1 MRPGPVS
8 AVVVN
13 YNAAGHLADCVRSL
27 RADGADEIVVVD
39 NASTDA
45 SHRAVTEADASARWI
60 ETGRNLGFG
69 RAANRG
75 VVAATHDLVAIMNPD
90 AVVEPGALKALVDV
104 LDAEPAIAAV
114 GPRVDNPDGSWY
126 PSARAFPSLTDALG
140 HAFLHYVSP
149 DNRFSRRYK
158 LLDWDHDTARDVD
171 WISGTFMLVR
181 REAFESV
188 GGFDEAFFMYVEDVD
203 LCWRLRAKGWRV
215 RYEPAAR
222 VVHAI
227 GGSSEGAPYRMIVA
241 HHRSLFRFV
250 ANTYRGPKRM
260 LLPVI
265 GAGLA
270 VRAVLA
276 CAQRAMRRKPPAA
289 P

>member
-1 MRPGPVS
+1 VPKVS

-13 YNAAGHLADCVRSL
+13 YNSAGHLVDCVRSL
-27 RADGADEIVVVD
+27 RADGVDEVVVVD
-39 NASTDA
+39 NASTDHSHDA
-45 SHRAVTEADASARWI
+45 LHRADPDARWL

-75 VVAATHDLVAIMNPD
+75 AVACAHDLVAIMNPD

-104 LDAEPAIAAV
+104 LDREPSVAVV
-114 GPRVDNPDGSWY
+114 GPRVENADGTWY
-126 PSARAFPSLTDALG
+126 PSARTFPSLRDALG
-140 HAFLHYVSP
+140 HAFLHYVAP

-158 LLDWDHDTARDVD
+158 LLDWDHDTPRDVD
-171 WISGTFMLVR
+171 WVSGTFMLAR
-181 REAFESV
+181 RSAFESV
-188 GGFDEAFFMYVEDVD
+188 GGFDEAYFMYVEDVD
-203 LCWRLRAKGWRV
+203 LCWRLARAGWRI
-215 RYEPAAR
+215 RYEPSAR
-222 VVHAI
+222 VIHAI

-241 HHRSLFRFV
+241 HHRSLYRFCTK
-250 ANTYRGPKRM
+250 TYHGASRA

-270 VRAVLA
+270 VRALLA
-276 CAQRAMRRKPPAA
+276 CAQRAFRRRPPAA

>member
-1 MRPGPVS
+1 VTARIS

-27 RADGADEIVVVD
+27 RADGADEIIVVD
-39 NASTDA
+39 NASTDG
-45 SHRAVTEADASARWI
+45 SHDAVTDADPAVRWV

-75 VVAATHDLVAIMNPD
+75 VVAATNDLVAIMNPD
-90 AVVEPGALKALVDV
+90 AVVEPGAVKALADV
-104 LDAEPAIAAV
+104 LDADPAIGVV
-114 GPRVDNPDGSWY
+114 GPRVENPDGSWY
-126 PSARAFPSLTDALG
+126 PSARTFPSLRDALG

-171 WISGTFMLVR
+171 WVSGTFMLAR
-181 REAFESV
+181 RSAFDSV

-203 LCWRLRAKGWRV
+203 LCWRLHAAGWRI
-215 RYEPAAR
+215 RYEPSAR

-227 GGSSEGAPYRMIVA
+227 GASSEGAPYRMIVA
-241 HHRSLFRFV
+241 HHRSLYRFC
-250 ANTYRGPKRM
+250 ANTYRGSRRL

-270 VRAVLA
+270 LRALLA
-276 CAQRAMRRKPPAA
+276 CGQRALRRKPPAA